1 MPSTMTIARRFKRF
15 ANGLPKAVRENGWQL
30 DNARLCMKHSG
41 EFFIQD
47 VDTYPILAAASMPLY
62 VALQCTPEYMV
73 HEHLE
78 DYDDGLIYL

>member
-1 MPSTMTIARRFKRF
+1 MIASYTSQRVLYDYRR
-15 ANGLPKAVRENGWQL
+15 LHH
-30 DNARLCMKHSG
+30 ARLCMKHSG
-41 EFFIQD
+41 ELFIQD

-62 VALQCTPEYMV
+62 VALQCTLEYMV